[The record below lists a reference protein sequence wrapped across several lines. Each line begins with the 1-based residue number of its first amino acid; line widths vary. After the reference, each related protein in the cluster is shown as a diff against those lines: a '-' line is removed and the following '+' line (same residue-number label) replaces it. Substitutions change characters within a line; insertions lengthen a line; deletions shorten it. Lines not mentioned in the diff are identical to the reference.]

1 MSGIRQSNR
10 GFGLMFAVVFATI
23 GAIGWF
29 AFDARLYWAAV
40 LTAVFAAL
48 ALTAPGLLLPL
59 NRLWGVFARRLGH
72 ANNYVLLGLFLYAL
86 LFPMG
91 LIMRTLGGDPMRR
104 KLELEAESYWTHVER
119 GTTAETFKDMF

>member
-10 GFGLMFAVVFATI
+10 GFGLMFAAVFAAI

-40 LTAVFAAL
+40 LAAVFAAL

-72 ANNYVLLGLFLYAL
+72 ANNYVLLGLFLYAF

-91 LIMRTLGGDPMRR
+91 LIMRTLGRDPMRR
-104 KLELEAESYWTHVER
+104 KIDPDLKSYWGLVER
-119 GTTAETFKDMF
+119 HATAETFKDMF

>member
-10 GFGLMFAVVFATI
+10 GFGLMFAVVFAMI

-48 ALTAPGLLLPL
+48 ALAAPGLLLPL

-72 ANNYVLLGLFLYAL
+72 ANNYVLLGLFLYAFV
-86 LFPMG
+86 FPMG
-91 LIMRTLGGDPMRR
+91 LVMRSLGGDPMRR
-104 KLELEAESYWTHVER
+104 KIDPELKSYWRPVERHATAES
-119 GTTAETFKDMF
+119 FKDMF